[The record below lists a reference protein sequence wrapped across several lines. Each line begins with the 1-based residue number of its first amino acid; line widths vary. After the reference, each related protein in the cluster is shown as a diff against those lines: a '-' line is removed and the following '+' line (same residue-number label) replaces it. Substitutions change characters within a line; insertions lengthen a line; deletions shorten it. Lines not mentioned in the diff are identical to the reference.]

1 MTVVI
6 DDEATEMTKRQ
17 AEKLLTEHIP
27 DLLNALGVDVFNECG
42 ISCDMEIHIKD

>member
-6 DDEATEMTKRQ
+6 DDDAREMTKEQ

-27 DLLNALGVDVFNECG
+27 DLLNALGVDVFNEYG
-42 ISCDMEIHIKD
+42 ISCDMEIRIKD